1 MSFCQ
6 VYLGISSLS
15 HFPDVIVD
23 ELHQQVG
30 AESGWWIPLRIR
42 SSRDNALYMIKV
54 YSPSRISGN
63 TSESLSSPH
72 PTSKL
77 AWLFFAPSVQLYC
90 SHARRS
96 CALVIFTYYQMKNA
110 SREALAICLDVMVEL
125 INYSWPPYT
134 TTRVLL
140 SNKTRD
146 ELIALDVGGWQGLI
160 SGIVGQLSVKLN
172 HFTATV
178 AR

>member
-1 MSFCQ
+1 
-6 VYLGISSLS
+6 
-15 HFPDVIVD
+15 
-23 ELHQQVG
+23 
-30 AESGWWIPLRIR
+30 
-42 SSRDNALYMIKV
+42 MIEV

-96 CALVIFTYYQMKNA
+96 RALVIFTYYQMKNA

-125 INYSWPPYT
+125 INYSRPPYT
-134 TTRVLL
+134 TTRVLP

-146 ELIALDVGGWQGLI
+146 ELIALEVGGGFVGGSQGLI